1 MTAMRSRDQNQVPSS
16 VEATINGE
24 RAWVNQGITLATL
37 LSLHQVE
44 GQRVAVERNGRIV
57 PRSLWNETTIYDGDR
72 IEIVQF
78 VGGG

>member
-1 MTAMRSRDQNQVPSS
+1 MAAMRTRDQHEVPAPI
-16 VEATINGE
+16 EATINGQ
-24 RAWVNQGITLATL
+24 RAWVNQGITLAAL
-37 LSLHQVE
+37 LGLHQVD